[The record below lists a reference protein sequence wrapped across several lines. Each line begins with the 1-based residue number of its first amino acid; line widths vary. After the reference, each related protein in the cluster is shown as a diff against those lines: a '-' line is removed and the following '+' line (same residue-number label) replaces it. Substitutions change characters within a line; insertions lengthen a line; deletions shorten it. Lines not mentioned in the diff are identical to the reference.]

1 MDELKT
7 QFAGSSMKALLRT
20 QIEAEVARLE
30 QRVQTF
36 TRQLGDFVGIE
47 VLNQRGQFAFLR
59 RLVNYDDWRIAGK
72 HNRRSSLITRLSIRP
87 SRPSAIICVLAII
100 SSEY

>member
-1 MDELKT
+1 
-7 QFAGSSMKALLRT
+7 MKALLRT

-30 QRVQTF
+30 QRAQTF

-59 RLVNYDDWRIAGK
+59 SLVNYDTGGLLASHK
-72 HNRRSSLITRLSIRP
+72 RRSSLTTRLLIRQSWP
-87 SRPSAIICVLAII
+87 NAIICVLAII